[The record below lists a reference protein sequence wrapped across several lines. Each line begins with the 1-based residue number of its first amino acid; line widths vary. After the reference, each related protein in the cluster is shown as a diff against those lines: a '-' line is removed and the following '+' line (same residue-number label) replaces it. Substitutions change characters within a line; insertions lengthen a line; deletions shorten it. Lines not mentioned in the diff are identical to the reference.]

1 MEKEVLL
8 KKAKLGDKLDEVKT
22 KCKVIRE
29 TDEEIVVEA
38 GDCSPEL
45 MEMYEGLERMDE

>member
-1 MEKEVLL
+1 MGKEVLL
-8 KKAKLGDKLDEVKT
+8 NKAKLGDKLDEVRA

-29 TDEEIVVEA
+29 TDEEIIVE
-38 GDCSPEL
+38 GDLAPEL